1 MSTLVS
7 RGPGAGAA
15 SETEQREEEGAS
27 SSGTLNGDALGKAGL
42 QGLSKGVTQAE
53 PKGQSVSR
61 DMLAFY
67 VEETT

>member
-1 MSTLVS
+1 MCPKVLELELPQRQNRGKKKEHPHQVLST
-7 RGPGAGAA
+7 
-15 SETEQREEEGAS
+15 
-27 SSGTLNGDALGKAGL
+27 DALGKADL
-42 QGLSKGVTQAE
+42 RGLSKGVTQAE